1 MKISPLHVVML
12 GIGAIL
18 LYSGIKA
25 YDPRDVIRWGL
36 GGKKPEPFNK
46 KEETELGRPQDKPPS
61 LGGPEYPGDMG
72 VPDPD
77 REDDVPASYEV

>member
-12 GIGAIL
+12 GVGAIL

-25 YDPRDVIRWGL
+25 YNPIDVVKWGL

-46 KEETELGRPQDKPPS
+46 KEKDPMGDNKDNPDPGQR
-61 LGGPEYPGDMG
+61 YPGDLG
-72 VPDPD
+72 LPDPD